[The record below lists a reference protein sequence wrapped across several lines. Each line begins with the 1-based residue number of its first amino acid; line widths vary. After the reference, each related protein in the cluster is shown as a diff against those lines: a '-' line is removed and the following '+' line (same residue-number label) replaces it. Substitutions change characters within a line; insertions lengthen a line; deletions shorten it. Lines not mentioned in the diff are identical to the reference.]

1 MEMFAPSCLRTAGC
15 GMLTQVPGGG
25 SAARVREGTEQRW
38 PSTRRRSGSRSTDQ
52 KQGTPAGKTK
62 SAVFRGRR

>member
-1 MEMFAPSCLRTAGC
+1 MHM
-15 GMLTQVPGGG
+15 QVPGGVSG
-25 SAARVREGTEQRW
+25 ARVREGTEQHW